1 MMNIFSHPSLVDET
15 TSSHQA
21 KVGLPGNYY
30 FSEQI
35 FAYEQQTI
43 WRKTWQFVGRE
54 SDLANPGDYLTC
66 QVGDQ
71 PMFVIRDNHGK
82 LRTMHNV
89 CPHRGAR
96 MLEGQGNCQRVRCP
110 YHGWNFNYEGNLK
123 GLPRAECFPNL
134 DPSAVY
140 LAKGRVEIWGGFIF
154 VHPESQGESLV
165 SYLAGFSDYLNQY
178 KHSWEEL
185 QQVDHW
191 FYEEPA
197 NWKFPIENYLEC
209 YHLSVV
215 HAQSL
220 KCFDP
225 KNIIYTP
232 TGRHYQIFV
241 PFTDDEFVKNHPA
254 FSGEPKGQSYQ
265 GFIFPNMMVNT
276 AKDKV
281 SVFKLTPLSPTRTKF
296 EVFIYQTKAQIE
308 EFPYQIEKFRT
319 EFERVLNEDFRVVR
333 SLQASV
339 HSQAYGVLQL
349 ADIEYGISHFH
360 QVLSG
365 YYQP

>member
-1 MMNIFSHPSLVDET
+1 MNIFTHPSFVDET
-15 TSSHQA
+15 PNTN
-21 KVGLPGNYY
+21 KPKFGLPGDYY

-43 WRKTWQFVGRE
+43 WRNTWQFVGRE
-54 SDLANPGDYLTC
+54 SDLPNPGDYLTC

-71 PMFVIRDNHGK
+71 PMFVIRDNNGI
-82 LRTMHNV
+82 LRGMHNV
-89 CPHRGAR
+89 CPHRGAQ
-96 MLEGQGNCQRVRCP
+96 MLQGQGHCQRVRCP

-134 DPSAVY
+134 DKSAVY
-140 LAKGRVEIWGGFIF
+140 LAKGRVETWGGFIF
-154 VHPESQGESLV
+154 VHSEAEGQSLV
-165 SYLAGFSDYLNQY
+165 SYLAGFSAYLEQY
-178 KHSWEEL
+178 QHRWQEL

-232 TGRHYQIFV
+232 TGQHYQIFV
-241 PFTDDEFVKNHPA
+241 PFTDDEFVKDHPA
-254 FSGEPKGQSYQ
+254 FSGEPRGQSYQ
-265 GFIFPNMMVNT
+265 GFIFPNMMINT
-276 AKDKV
+276 ARDKV
-281 SVFKLTPLSPTRTKF
+281 SVFRLTPLSPTRTKF

-308 EFPYQIEKFRT
+308 AFPYKQDEFRP
-319 EFERVLNEDFRVVR
+319 EFERVLNEDFGVVR

-339 HSQAYGVLQL
+339 HSKAYGVLQL

-360 QVLSG
+360 QVLSK